1 MDSTLAL
8 IKIGYKKRKTLKGDV
23 RMRNNGSNLDL
34 IFGFALSI
42 VLITVISFTILA
54 ANAPEESLTAEN
66 FIRGVGEGLRSLL
79 LLKFL
84 FK

>member
-23 RMRNNGSNLDL
+23 RIRNNGSNLDL
-34 IFGFALSI
+34 IFGLTAGI
-42 VLITVISFTILA
+42 VVISIILI
-54 ANAPEESLTAEN
+54 ANTPEESLTTEN
-66 FIRGVGEGLRSLL
+66 FIRGVGEGLKSLL

-84 FK
+84 FR